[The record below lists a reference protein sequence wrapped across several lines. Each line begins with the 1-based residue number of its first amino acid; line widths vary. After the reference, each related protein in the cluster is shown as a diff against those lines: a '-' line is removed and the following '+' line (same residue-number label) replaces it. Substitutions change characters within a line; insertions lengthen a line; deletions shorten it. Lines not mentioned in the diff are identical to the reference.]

1 MRVLIQAALMLGLLL
16 GWTAP
21 AAAQPEDPAARDRAR
36 ALVREGAALFRDGR
50 RLAGV
55 RKFEEAYAVFPA
67 PEILYNLG
75 KGYRD
80 VGNNALAHRALSRF
94 VRQAPDAARRP
105 DAEQVLRDLELVVSR
120 LTIEVRSEPGAPALS
135 GVRVLLD
142 GDEVGITPLL
152 DAVAVE
158 PGVHQVSAYRGDK
171 LFAERQITATRG
183 KLIPVVVEPAPGV
196 PPPAVVAD
204 RIRTGDA
211 SERDPLEAPTPAP
224 ARPVYARWWFW
235 TGVGAVVAGSVA
247 ITVLATRGNGD
258 DGDLPNLGR
267 FSFDE
272 F

>member
-1 MRVLIQAALMLGLLL
+1 MVGLLL

-21 AAAQPEDPAARDRAR
+21 GAAQPEDPAARDRAR

-94 VRQAPDAARRP
+94 VREVPDSARRP
-105 DAEQVLRDLELVVSR
+105 AAEQVLRDLELVVSR
-120 LTIEVRSEPGAPALS
+120 LEIEARSEPGAPASS
-135 GVRVLLD
+135 GIRVLLD
-142 GDEVGITPLL
+142 GDEIGVTPLPG
-152 DAVAVE
+152 AVAVE
-158 PGVHQVSAYRGDK
+158 PGVHQVSAYRGDE
-171 LFAERQITATRG
+171 LLAERQIAAARG
-183 KLIPVVVEPAPGV
+183 KLIKVVVEPAPEV
-196 PPPAVVAD
+196 PPPVIVAD
-204 RIRTGDA
+204 RIRAGDPIA
-211 SERDPLEAPTPAP
+211 RDPIGTPTPP
-224 ARPVYARWWFW
+224 RARPVYARWWFW

-247 ITVLATRGNGD
+247 ITVLATGGND
-258 DGDLPNLGR
+258 EDGGLPRLGR